1 MEPGYVLKEQGRRAR
16 VLCAA
21 ARLGGEAGHRLGEEG
36 GGDSVR
42 RRVGDATQSESPS
55 EDASGQDGQGTQV
68 RGRAGERWSERR
80 RDGSMGRGDGQWPC
94 LRLVW
99 SRGRA
104 TAARAPV
111 GGASG
116 ARIRSRQACARGGG
130 FAGVRRPCGG
140 KEL

>member
-55 EDASGQDGQGTQV
+55 EDASSQDGQGTQV
-68 RGRAGERWSERR
+68 RGRAGERWSEQRK
-80 RDGSMGRGDGQWPC
+80 DGSMGRGGGQWPC
-94 LRLVW
+94 LRLAW

-104 TAARAPV
+104 TAARVRLGEGDCVRYA
-111 GGASG
+111 
-116 ARIRSRQACARGGG
+116 
-130 FAGVRRPCGG
+130 AGVRAGRRARRCSSAMWRGG
-140 KEL
+140 T